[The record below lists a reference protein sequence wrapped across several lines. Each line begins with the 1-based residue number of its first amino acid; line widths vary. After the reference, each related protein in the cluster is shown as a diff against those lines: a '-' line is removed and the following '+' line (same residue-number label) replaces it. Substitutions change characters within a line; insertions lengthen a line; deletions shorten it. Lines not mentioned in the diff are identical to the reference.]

1 MEKYNR
7 DLEALLKLIKYPL
20 ITPKAID
27 LYEKNQFTFVVDR
40 SLVKQE
46 IKEAIEKKF
55 NVDVLEINT
64 CILPQKTKKVGKYR
78 GKRAVYKKVLIKL
91 KNGNSIKE
99 LLTGKTKSEQS
110 SLEAIAFK
118 NNLAEQQKESN

>member
-7 DLEALLKLIKYPL
+7 NLEALLKLIKYPL

-40 SLVKQE
+40 SLAKKE
-46 IKEAIEKKF
+46 IKEALENKF
-55 NVDVLEINT
+55 NVKVLEINT
-64 CILPQKTKKVGKYR
+64 SILPQKTKKVGKYR
-78 GKRAVYKKVLIKL
+78 GKKAVYKKVLIKL

-99 LLTGKTKSEQS
+99 FLTGKTKLEQN
-110 SLEAIAFK
+110 SLETMTFEQ
-118 NNLAEQQKESN
+118 NFAEQ